1 MKLPE
6 LTCESG
12 ADRLTLRYFPA
23 GDHLSIQS
31 GQRPDAPLD
40 LSRAEVIRL
49 RDALTEFLAQPPA
62 WGDVGAVD
70 YPGLNFPQA
79 PRDADGSAA
88 EWPEPWLVVW
98 PAMGYDNR
106 TGLFRLLCGMKE
118 SPVEG
123 GQVRGSKTGYALAR
137 LPHGVYIVRTAHAD
151 QRTQRLYYLHHTAR
165 GLEFV
170 TDAEARM
177 LLVNYGC

>member
-137 LPHGVYIVRTAHAD
+137 LPHGVYVARTAHAD
-151 QRTQRLYYLHHTAR
+151 QRTQRLYYLHHTAQ

-170 TDAEARM
+170 TDTEARM

>member
-6 LTCESG
+6 LTCDG
-12 ADRLTLRYFPA
+12 GNRPLTLHYDA
-23 GDHLSIQS
+23 GSDTLGVNVAGPLS
-31 GQRPDAPLD
+31 

-62 WGDVGAVD
+62 WGDVGAVE

-98 PAMGYDNR
+98 PAMGYDTR
-106 TGLFRLLCGMKE
+106 TGLWRLLCGMKE
-118 SPVEG
+118 SPVDG
-123 GQVRGSKTGYALAR
+123 GKRRGSKEGFALAR
-137 LPHGVYIVRTAHAD
+137 LPHGVYAVRTAHAD
-151 QRTQRLYYLHHTAR
+151 QRTQHLHYLHHTAQ